1 MPGSFR
7 GKPRPAELR
16 AFPSAETSAEDFLF
30 HLYRGSELL
39 QDDRVHQAKE
49 ELEAALRL
57 QPRDFKGQDLLAVVY
72 FRLGLYPRAIEIYEE
87 LVRAFPKDASLRN
100 NLALCYLKTGQ
111 SEKARSVL
119 EELVMHQPD
128 HVRAWAYLGLAYE
141 RLGDYRKAK
150 EAFERGQAPGMA
162 RRMAERL
169 SEGAVDLADL
179 ELGDEESPPEAFEEI
194 EDREVTLS
202 ISQPPPPPIPSAP
215 PLPIPSA
222 PPLPRASVPPP
233 SIRPPA
239 FHEVTTAN
247 ALAQSLE
254 LRIPDGAPLVV
265 TKTGTLLVRLRE
277 SFAARLEAVR
287 AVLTSSDKPRS
298 EVLPRIWGV
307 AKGDDSL
314 GGPIAPLVLLHGSGQ
329 LVLGSRAEHRLAPF
343 VLASEAICVRESAL
357 VGFDGALRYRNRELL
372 GSEATPLP
380 MVELD
385 GEGAVVLEVADSLA
399 TMRIEA
405 GQSAIVR
412 RDALVGWMGR
422 LTVEPL
428 APSEAPGRALGLFSL
443 AGEGTVLIASRAGG
457 WLP

>member
-1 MPGSFR
+1 MQGSSR
-7 GKPRPAELR
+7 GKPRPTELR
-16 AFPSAETSAEDFLF
+16 AFPGSETSAEDFLF

-57 QPRDFKGQDLLAVVY
+57 QPRDPKGQDLLAVVY

-119 EELVMHQPD
+119 EGLVMHQPD

-169 SEGAVDLADL
+169 RESSPELADI
-179 ELGDEESPPEAFEEI
+179 ELGEDAVPREAFEEI
-194 EDREVTLS
+194 DDREVSLA
-202 ISQPPPPPIPSAP
+202 ISQPPPPPIPTAP
-215 PLPIPSA
+215 PPPRTSIA
-222 PPLPRASVPPP
+222 PPSL
-233 SIRPPA
+233 RPPA
-239 FHEVTTAN
+239 FHDVSTAN
-247 ALAQSLE
+247 ELARRLE
-254 LRIPDGAPLVV
+254 LTIPEGAPLVV
-265 TKTGTLLVRLRE
+265 SNTGTVLVRMRE
-277 SFAARLEAVR
+277 SFATRLEAVR
-287 AVLTSSDKPRS
+287 AVLTTSGKPQS
-298 EVLPRIWGV
+298 EILPRIWGE
-307 AKGDDSL
+307 AKGDDAL

-329 LVLGSRAEHRLAPF
+329 LVLGTRPEHSLAPF
-343 VLASEAICVRESAL
+343 MLEAEPLYVRESAL
-357 VGFDGALRYRNRELL
+357 VGFDGGLRYRNGELL
-372 GSEATPLP
+372 GSEAKPLP
-380 MVELD
+380 IVELE
-385 GEGAVVLEVADSLA
+385 GRGAVILEVMASLA

-405 GQSAIVR
+405 DQSAIVR

-428 APSEAPGRALGLFSL
+428 SPSEAPGSALGLFSL
-443 AGEGTVLIASRAGG
+443 SGEGTVLLAARAGG